1 MKISTNSA
9 AAVLLTGAFLAT
21 SCANDVETSVNTD
34 PQGNAISFTASV
46 GRSSRATE
54 INLDNLGDFAVM
66 ARGMHPNG
74 TLYDHF
80 LIGDADNG
88 GEIAHFK
95 SLTTEDGVNKFGTWT
110 LDRSVYWPASLNR
123 VLFIGYTT
131 LKRGTNDESE
141 SSASGVLGSA
151 VFSIKND
158 KPTISNFSP
167 LKLDLTAANTSGVWA
182 DGAGQKDLLVAF
194 KQQDRGTKT
203 TVDLNFRHALTQ
215 VSITA
220 KQKDKDTDDNR
231 IVKVKGAWIVNAA
244 KTGEL
249 TADISVTGGEATNKT
264 SWTATGTETYGS
276 YYNDIIYLKK
286 DNAEDLLH
294 ESLMLVPQNLA
305 AWNKITAN
313 TGAYIMLLCR
323 VELEHKGITHDGA
336 DITDI
341 AIVGDDEATGHHY
354 HQLFPVNTEKYDGSE
369 YGFVC
374 VPLSTDWATVEN
386 NAEDCKGAGKHYTYV
401 LDICGAK
408 TGAGIYP
415 PFYKAAADNP
425 AVPSG
430 LIPSGAEVSAYVL
443 NETTHAYETKT
454 VTLNPVVT
462 LPGGKSV
469 GDNVLDEPIKFS
481 VTVSDWA
488 EEDKPWTDGGKPETP
503 DTPSGN

>member
-21 SCANDVETSVNTD
+21 SCANDVETSVNID
-34 PQGNAISFTASV
+34 PQGNAINFTASV

-54 INLDNLGDFAVM
+54 ISPKNLGDFAVM
-66 ARGMHPNG
+66 ARGIHPNG

-95 SLTTEDGVNKFGTWT
+95 ELADDELSGTWT
-110 LDRSVYWPASLNR
+110 LDRSVYWPSSLNR

-131 LKRGTNDESE
+131 LKRGTDNKSE
-141 SSASGVLGSA
+141 SSEHGVLGSA
-151 VFSIKND
+151 GFSIVGD
-158 KPTISNFSP
+158 KPTISNFMP
-167 LKLDLTAANTSGVWA
+167 LKLDLTANNKTGVWA
-182 DGAGQKDLLVAF
+182 DGAEQKDLLVAF
-194 KQQDRGTKT
+194 QQQDRGTTT

-220 KQKDKDTDDNR
+220 KQKDKGSDDNR

-244 KTGEL
+244 AIGKL
-249 TADISVTGGEATNKT
+249 TANISVTDGTATNKT
-264 SWTATGTETYGS
+264 SWEATGRETYGS
-276 YYNDIIYLKK
+276 YYNDIVYLEKEEAK
-286 DNAEDLLH
+286 DLLY
-294 ESLMLVPQNLA
+294 ESLMLVPQNLTKWDKTA
-305 AWNKITAN
+305 AN

-374 VPLSTDWATVEN
+374 VPLSTDWATAVDKK
-386 NAEDCKGAGKHYTYV
+386 EDCKGAGKHYTYV

-415 PFYKAAADNP
+415 PFYKAVTDNP
-425 AVPSG
+425 AVPAN
-430 LIPSGAEVSAYVL
+430 LIPANAKVSAYVY
-443 NETTHAYETKT
+443 NAETGKYKTET
-454 VTLNPVVT
+454 VDLNPVVT
-462 LPGGKSV
+462 LPSGKNV

-481 VTVSDWA
+481 VTVSDWD
-488 EEDKPWTDGGKPETP
+488 EEDIPWTDGGKPETP

>member
-54 INLDNLGDFAVM
+54 ISLTNLGDFAVM

-95 SLTTEDGVNKFGTWT
+95 ELTSDKTSGTWT
-110 LDRSVYWPASLNR
+110 LDRSVYWPSSLNR

-131 LKRGTNDESE
+131 LKRGTDNKSE

-151 VFSIKND
+151 GFSIVSD
-158 KPTISNFSP
+158 KPTISNFKP
-167 LKLDLTAANTSGVWA
+167 LKLDLTATNVSGIWA
-182 DGAGQKDLLVAF
+182 DGAEQKDLLVAF
-194 KQQDRGTKT
+194 KQQDRGTTT

-220 KQKDKDTDDNR
+220 KQKDKGSDDNR

-244 KTGEL
+244 EVGEL
-249 TADISVTGGEATNKT
+249 TADISVSGGTATNKT

-276 YYNDIIYLKK
+276 YYNNIIYLEK
-286 DNAEDLLH
+286 DNAKDLLH

-305 AWNKITAN
+305 AWNKTTAN
-313 TGAYIMLLCR
+313 NGAYIMLLCR
-323 VELEHKGITHDGA
+323 VELEHKGISHSDT
-336 DITDI
+336 DIKDI

-374 VPLSTDWATVEN
+374 VPLSTDWAQAGT
-386 NAEDCKGAGKHYTYV
+386 EDCKGAGKHYTYV

-425 AVPSG
+425 AVPAG

-462 LPGGKSV
+462 LPSGKSV

-488 EEDKPWTDGGKPETP
+488 EEDIPWTDGGKPETP